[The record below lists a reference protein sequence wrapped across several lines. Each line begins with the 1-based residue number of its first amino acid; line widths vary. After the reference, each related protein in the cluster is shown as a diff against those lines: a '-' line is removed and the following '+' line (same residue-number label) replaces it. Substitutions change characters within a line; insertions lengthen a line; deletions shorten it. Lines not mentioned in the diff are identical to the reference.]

1 MQLAGLVARTVR
13 GLNQAKKIACLPWPG
28 SKNYKLG
35 ARLQDNTN
43 SDAELNPKF
52 NALISIHC

>member
-1 MQLAGLVARTVR
+1 MQLAGPAVRAVR
-13 GLNQAKKIACLPWPG
+13 GSDQAKKIACLPWPG

-35 ARLQDNTN
+35 ARLQYNSN

-52 NALISIHC
+52 HALISIHC